1 MTNPSTKTSLG
12 TFAFIAGLGA
22 IFMGGAPYAE
32 YFVYHKLVVPGDAA
46 GTAINIIANEA
57 LFISGIFG
65 YLITFITDVVVA
77 WALFV
82 FLKPVNENL
91 SLLTAWFRLVYTV
104 ISLVALINLVTV
116 LRLLNKAD
124 SFPVSEPGQMYSQ
137 VVISI
142 NAFRNGWSLG
152 YFFFSIHLGLLG
164 YLVIRSNYIPRIIGV
179 LLIMAGLGWLTNT
192 LQPFLFPNLNLG
204 FIVIT
209 FFGELI
215 FMFWLLI
222 KGSKIQESN
231 QVIK

>member
-1 MTNPSTKTSLG
+1 MTNSSTKTSLG

-32 YFVYHKLVVPGDAA
+32 YFVYYKLVVPGDAA
-46 GTAINIIANEA
+46 GTARNIIANEA

-124 SFPVSEPGQMYSQ
+124 SFPVSEPGQLYAQ
-137 VVISI
+137 VVTSI

-192 LQPFLFPNLNLG
+192 LQPYIFPSFNVG
-204 FIVIT
+204 FIAIS

-222 KGSKIQESN
+222 KGSRIQELN
-231 QVIK
+231 